1 MGKSTFAIRI
11 YLTVEDSLDIEQS
24 RRLGVNLECHA
35 ASEIRGNVE
44 PALLGK
50 QSFYICRTSACR
62 SGMKRR
68 AEAETLILPSSG
80 LWCSY
85 LSVWVSLGYLR
96 RIEAELSL
104 IYPPV
109 QPALCGR

>member
-62 SGMKRR
+62 SGIETSRR
-68 AEAETLILPSSG
+68 GGDSDFAFVGFVVLLPF
-80 LWCSY
+80 
-85 LSVWVSLGYLR
+85 SLGFTWLPT
-96 RIEAELSL
+96 SD
-104 IYPPV
+104 
-109 QPALCGR
+109 